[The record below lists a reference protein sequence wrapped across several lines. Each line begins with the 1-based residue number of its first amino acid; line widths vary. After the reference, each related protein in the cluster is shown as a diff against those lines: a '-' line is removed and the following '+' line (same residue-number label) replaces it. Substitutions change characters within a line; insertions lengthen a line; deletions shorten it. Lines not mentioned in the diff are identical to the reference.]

1 MLLLLYFLWIHLCTE
16 ALGSP
21 AEGHLRTE
29 ASGSKG
35 LGRSDSGPHERQRG
49 RITAP
54 SSRGSGSS
62 RPSRKYLC
70 DILPIDHLGW
80 KHQGPGTPK
89 SPRSLQLPEFLNPL
103 LHKALRLS
111 SCQPRIPNH
120 SPNRKS
126 QETLSDRNW
135 FLPSGCGKRA
145 GVLEGFF
152 RQGWCNQLLT
162 GLHRPLLLRLL
173 LQVHRQPRQSAVPGP
188 HDHPRPG
195 ERGQGVAP
203 GEEPRPR
210 RPEGG

>member
-1 MLLLLYFLWIHLCTE
+1 MPSGDEVPVLLLLYFLWIHLCTE

-35 LGRSDSGPHERQRG
+35 LGRSDSGPHERERG

-62 RPSRKYLC
+62 RPSQKYLF

-80 KHQGPGTPK
+80 KHQGRGTPK

-120 SPNRKS
+120 SPTTGGAKS
-126 QETLSDRNW
+126 P
-135 FLPSGCGKRA
+135 LPMEA
-145 GVLEGFF
+145 GFF
-152 RQGWCNQLLT
+152 RVG
-162 GLHRPLLLRLL
+162 
-173 LQVHRQPRQSAVPGP
+173 VAS
-188 HDHPRPG
+188 
-195 ERGQGVAP
+195 GQGF
-203 GEEPRPR
+203 
-210 RPEGG
+210 